1 MPSFASY
8 DGRVP
13 REEASPPRRTLAVDG
28 PLDLRRSVGAWAL
41 GPRDPTLRARAREAV
56 LASHT
61 PEGPATLAARLAA
74 PGRLEA
80 LAWGPGAA
88 WILARAAS
96 LLGLSDAPPEPPP
109 ALRPFAARAPG
120 LRLARAPRLVELLAR
135 LVLQQKVSGKEAAR
149 GWCSL
154 VSHFAPPA
162 PGPFPA
168 LRLPLGAESLARVP
182 PAAYP
187 ALGVL
192 ARQGETLRRLALH
205 ARRIEEAAA
214 LPHAE
219 AARRLRA
226 VPGLGPWTVGSTLL
240 LGMGCADAVPLGD
253 LHLPGLVGFALAG
266 EPRADDARMLELLA
280 PFAGQRGRA
289 VRWILAGAALPPRR
303 GPRHPLR
310 PVPGRADVARLAR
323 RG

>member
-1 MPSFASY
+1 MEGA
-8 DGRVP
+8 
-13 REEASPPRRTLAVDG
+13 
-28 PLDLRRSVGAWAL
+28 LDLRRSVGAWAL

-56 LASHT
+56 LASDT

-80 LAWGPGAA
+80 RAWGPGAA
-88 WILARAAS
+88 WILARAGAV
-96 LLGLSDAPPEPPP
+96 LGTDDAPPEPP
-109 ALRPFAARAPG
+109 ARLRPFADRAPG
-120 LRLARAPRLVELLAR
+120 LRLARAPRLVGLLAR

-154 VSHFAPPA
+154 VAHFAPAA

-168 LRLPLGAESLARVP
+168 LRLPLGAESLARIP
-182 PAAYP
+182 MAAFP
-187 ALGVL
+187 ALGIL
-192 ARQGETLRRLALH
+192 ARQGGALRSLA
-205 ARRIEEAAA
+205 ARAARIEEAAS

-219 AARRLRA
+219 AARRLRSL
-226 VPGLGPWTVGSTLL
+226 PGLGPWTVGSALL

-266 EPRADDARMLELLA
+266 EPHADDARMLELLA
-280 PFAGQRGRA
+280 PFTGQRGRA

-310 PVPGRADVARLAR
+310 PVRGRAAVARLAR
-323 RG
+323 RDA